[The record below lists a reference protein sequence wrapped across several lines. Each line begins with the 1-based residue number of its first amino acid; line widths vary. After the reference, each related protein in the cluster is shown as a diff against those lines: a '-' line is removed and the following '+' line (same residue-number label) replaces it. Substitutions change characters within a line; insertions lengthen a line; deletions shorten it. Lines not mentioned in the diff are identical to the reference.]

1 MYHIYHISI
10 LVNLLVSKNVN
21 LLMKQSECRILL
33 DYSDSFSLILF
44 FVFLALHL
52 QHMEIPRL
60 GVKLELSLP
69 FYATA
74 TATLDPSHIC
84 DLHHSL
90 WQPQISNPLSEAR
103 DQIHILLAT
112 SWVSFCCA
120 TAGTPNSS

>member
-60 GVKLELSLP
+60 GGESELQLP
-69 FYATA
+69 AYTIATA
-74 TATLDPSHIC
+74 IR
-84 DLHHSL
+84 DLS
-90 WQPQISNPLSEAR
+90 
-103 DQIHILLAT
+103 
-112 SWVSFCCA
+112 
-120 TAGTPNSS
+120 